1 MAIKR
6 ITSDFLEDGFRAR
19 DEAKAQQASQQ
30 LLKEYAP
37 VPSTPAPTGNKRPT
51 LDVGD
56 LINRGVFESATPEV
70 AATEKGTQGG
80 GLLGAFKN
88 FGKTLKMG
96 AMLAPAAVR
105 STTRKVNETMI
116 PDSPHV
122 DYENAF
128 TAGIGDVYSSAGGA
142 AKWLGNRG
150 TGAVLGGVG
159 KTLQQQGEN
168 VPEGLGYDV
177 ARAVPFTLSL
187 IPAAVGAGVGG
198 ASIAGAAGMGALGTG
213 ITGTVSAA
221 LASRSLEGLLEA
233 GGTYEE
239 ALYRGM
245 SEEVADAAAKSVYVK
260 NMALTGMDAGEIIVA
275 LAPVKGFG
283 KIAQAVNRTR
293 AGRVAVGAGRI
304 AGTAGLE
311 AGEEGI
317 QEVFQRQALG
327 DPIALDEQMKKAMTI
342 GGVMGGGMGAAGTGY
357 HGLRTAFDNYRQKVS
372 QGQPVQPIAQAAP
385 VQVPVQP
392 VPVPLAGASGG
403 ITTPPMGAP
412 RAVRSGAVNLGEQI
426 AAPPVAT
433 TGTITR
439 PVEPVVQEV
448 PTAVPAKQT
457 TTQPR
462 AGFTVGEKVEWID
475 LSGNVKPGTVF
486 SVAGDDIIVTT
497 DKGGRV
503 SLKIGRVR
511 KIDQQ
516 IAPAGKPV
524 SSPLSQSPKKE
535 LWEMTQADFINWSAE
550 KTGLTP
556 DSRGEIAGLGKRSDI
571 WKRGHKVIV
580 KKALLEGKPVPPQVL
595 TDYPDLSEQDNVP
608 SEVATVAMVAKE
620 PWQMTKGEWEQDA
633 LYHGGKYS
641 PDEYDITKASD
652 EAQYGKGFY
661 AGGEGFA
668 EEWAKERGGSIHR
681 AKLKMDRP
689 FDEKN
694 INSNDPMH
702 QKVISSLVD
711 AGLPKKFVES
721 NYGGLG
727 TFEFFA
733 SKLKSGEKSMF
744 PGSAKM
750 TEILKNAGF
759 DGIIGEFRD
768 DLQYAVFDNKQVL
781 THKKEVQKALSE
793 GKPVPSEV
801 LADYP
806 DLAEQKQEVALS
818 PQNKLQ
824 PDIVFREIRD
834 FNGKVLGIETEK
846 YDGTKEGARKAA
858 EAIGSRLDEK
868 YPDWSNI
875 NSRIGAT
882 DNEGNPKYTVSP
894 NLQNIK
900 DVKDETAEARY
911 TWGDIGALEPTAQP
925 EVTTEPTAIEGASAG
940 TTTPDTTEKPVQEGA
955 GEAVKETTGA
965 SLGDYGLTMTKG
977 ITKNGNTVW
986 EVTGNTKEHKDALG
1000 RAGGRWF
1007 GPNQSWSYYGD
1018 VNPTARILK
1027 NLSALEKKEGAPAKK
1042 GQARTEAPSPVKPE
1056 KESAVRVGI
1065 AKNIRSQ
1072 AQAMQKTIDAKRNPA
1087 VASQNPTARR
1097 ANIAAGM
1104 AKESN
1109 HLEIIQ
1115 SKLSA
1120 VADALEAGTL
1130 PESLNKLTK
1139 KTQVEALERYLSRA
1153 KGRREREQKVSYQD
1167 SKNTSVSE
1175 KDVAFASFED
1185 HAHPSHL
1192 KDLLQATENMKGV
1205 KDARAAVQ
1213 RVISRDG
1220 KIYDFAEMD
1229 AIEALIKKAEQA
1241 GKDKGFA
1248 KYIKDGLA
1256 DFKRLR
1262 EMGIES
1268 TDQLQQ
1274 TLKDYLSLGVERKGP
1289 TKEQKIKELE
1299 RQLIGAK
1306 FPGYF
1311 PTPRAVVERML
1322 EEAGIE
1328 PGMSV
1333 LEPSAGK
1340 GNIADVIREKVPE
1353 AEIDV
1358 LEMQEPLR
1366 GILEAKEY
1374 RIVPE
1379 ADFLQYDVGEDY
1391 DRIIMNPPFEQGQD
1405 MDHVKHAYELLK
1417 PGGRLVSIMSEGP
1430 FFRGDK
1436 KATAFREW
1444 MDELGG
1450 TSEKLPEKSFTGKDA
1465 DRQTGVAARMVVID
1479 KAAARV
1485 KTKPEPK
1492 KEPWQMTKEEYNQ
1505 AYKNDQD
1512 VNIYRS
1518 ENGISLER
1526 ALEES
1531 RYSDVLT
1538 ALEEG
1543 KPVPEEVLKD
1553 YPKLVVK
1560 EEKPLHLQTKAE
1572 ATKAARDEFERRKN
1586 LPENDMAITSGITRK
1601 KFSDKQR
1608 TRYDK
1613 RLERAS
1619 VLPALDELKKVEGE
1633 HEQAVRMALRE
1644 GELSEAEY
1652 NRLHEKDYGPA
1663 EDFKKPTKQEKAKDE
1678 AEKRQQR
1685 QENMKVKIQ
1694 ENIQNMVPGGKVRHA
1709 GFSQIGEVIKVNEKS
1724 FRVKVEDTGKI
1735 ETWSKDMIDVAAMP
1749 KVEKNLTGNSI
1760 TAKTERGTE
1769 IKAQYAVVESGDL
1782 IASHDTDMVPN
1793 EAYPS
1798 ELQPRQR
1805 ERLASEDQI
1814 NRILAN
1820 LEPEF
1825 LGESP
1830 KASDGAPIVGPDMVV
1845 ESGNGRVIALQKGYK
1860 SKHDNMGKYK
1870 QWLSD
1875 NADKLGMDKNA
1886 VEKVKNPV
1894 LVRVRQSEVD
1904 RVKFTREANEQS
1916 VAAMSATEQAVV
1928 DAKKLTH
1935 GLLEAFAPGENGE
1948 ILVKSNMS
1956 FISAFMEQVVSP
1968 AERGRYIAADGSVS
1982 QEGATRIRNAVY
1994 AKTYGDIFALEKLAE
2009 STDNN
2014 VRTITSA
2021 MLTVAPRMAI
2031 MKDAIETGALHPLD
2045 ITGDIAA
2052 AMNKLSALREAGD
2065 TVETYLK
2072 QGNLFG
2078 EELSP
2083 IAKDLLETFDKYKRS
2098 GKKIAEI
2105 LNYYVDGVEAA
2116 GDPRQGNLF
2125 GQDTPSKADVIQ
2137 VAIKRVGGPGVSQTS
2152 LFQDEPAG
2160 NVKAGIPDEKAGA
2173 GKEAPTSK
2181 AGEKGELKPSPLDDV
2196 QEEMNRKI
2204 DEEIGDVKPPAGFS
2218 IKVIRKDQSG
2228 YIKLPSAKP
2237 QEKETYSFGDP
2248 EIEERFQAAN
2258 GMPEESFYDKV
2269 KAAFRSLYN
2278 KAHREYEHL
2287 PRNAEFAELRKDLLK
2302 LAKQRGVAGDKTLRL
2317 QQGITINLDPYRFD
2331 VFRRYVILSDLMEE
2345 LEAGHSL
2352 PFGFTEETLESE
2364 WDRINTEADKHPEI
2378 REAITDR
2385 QKIWKA
2391 IVREYTRNMR
2401 SIGFNV
2407 DKRFTKESYYRHQV
2421 IEYAK
2426 LKGRAVYGTGQK
2438 LKTPTGRGFLKKRG
2452 GSEMDINTNYLQA
2465 EYEVMAQMLYDVEVA
2480 RTIKAV
2486 DDNYNIQK
2494 RLKQEARVA
2503 NQRAMDSI
2511 VNGQDELGQLVE
2523 AALKSFKIKL
2533 GMSFG
2538 RLRKHAEAGELW
2550 AGDND
2555 EYQNV
2560 VDQLRDGYG
2569 SDMDDERNRLFKY
2582 LSDLLV
2588 REAVGSMEAAT
2599 ILKAVGQ
2606 RREFIKETLG
2616 KDYKTWE
2623 DMIPDGYVSWQPR
2636 EGNIFFMSETI
2647 PGHLAEKLFTDQVE
2661 QLGISKNDLNRAL
2674 TIGGR
2679 RKEFVVKE
2687 EIAATLDNLIK
2698 PTADDL
2704 LHKVFSEPLR
2714 AWKVWQL
2721 LSPRRWF
2728 KYNFR
2733 NMSGDA
2739 EAVFIGNPRA
2749 FSKLPRA
2756 ARELYDVFAGDK
2768 SMTADMQGWFER
2780 GGMETLLQVQELGEI
2795 NNLRM
2800 FLKLQEKKGSTAKI
2814 PLMAWQ
2820 TYWKAVRLSTDY
2832 REALLRYASYLDYL
2846 QQMEKNSDQPKNF
2859 GASIP
2864 EEVMALK
2871 DNRDRA
2877 FKLSNE
2883 LLGAYD
2889 EISVIGQ
2896 GLRKYVMPFWSWN
2909 EVNFRRTI
2917 QLMKNAA
2924 RDEKLAYAVGR
2935 KLIGT
2940 AAIRIPFLAMKV
2952 GKFAISA
2959 FAMWTILTLWNN
2971 WRFPEEE
2978 KELPEN
2984 VKSRPHIIF
2993 GRDKDGKILYFDR
3006 LGFVQDFLSWFG
3018 MDEAP
3023 LTAKD
3028 LINGKMTLKEFAV
3041 ESAKAPVNKLWQ
3053 SLGPHIKL
3061 PVEEAL
3067 GSRTYPDVFKPG
3079 RIRDRWQYLAES
3091 FGLGNEYKQLAGKPV
3106 PTIEGSR
3113 GRGYFGSLRDV
3124 FTYSADPGQ
3133 SAYYDILDEKR
3144 RYMKKLNKP
3153 DGYSTSP
3160 RSDALYNFK
3169 LSIRYKDKEA
3179 ARKYLLEYVML
3190 GGTDKGL
3197 AQSLKTMD
3205 PLYGLND
3212 EEKIAFVVS
3221 LNTEDRQ
3228 KLVRALQYYQ
3238 TVLLGK

>member
-1 MAIKR
+1 MPVKR
-6 ITSDFLEDGFRAR
+6 ATSDTLDDFFRKR
-19 DEAKAQQASQQ
+19 DEDKAQSMSKQMV
-30 LLKEYAP
+30 KEY
-37 VPSTPAPTGNKRPT
+37 VSTPPSPTVTGTRPT
-51 LDVGD
+51 QGMGDV
-56 LINRGVFESATPEV
+56 R
-70 AATEKGTQGG
+70 AAETAPDTKQSSQGG
-80 GLLGAFKN
+80 GLLAAFRN
-88 FGKTLKMG
+88 FGNTLKVG
-96 AMLAPAAVR
+96 AMLAPTAVR
-105 STTRKVNETMI
+105 STTRKVNEAFI
-116 PDSPHV
+116 PDNPHA

-142 AKWLGNRG
+142 AKWLGARDAG
-150 TGAVLGGVG
+150 TVLGGVG

-187 IPAAVGAGVGG
+187 IPATVAAGLGG
-198 ASIAGAAGMGALGTG
+198 AEIAGAAGLGALGTG
-213 ITGTVSAA
+213 ITGAVSGA

-239 ALYRGM
+239 ALYRGL

-283 KIAQAVNRTR
+283 KIAQTVNRTR

-327 DPIALDEQMKKAMTI
+327 DEIAFDDQMKKAMTI

-357 HGLRTAFDNYRQKVS
+357 HGLKAGLESFGQKITGTPSAADPTQRWQDIVGAYKVP
-372 QGQPVQPIAQAAP
+372 QGQAVQPAAQPAPGQFPVQPIPSVGAAGGVTMPPIAQ
-385 VQVPVQP
+385 
-392 VPVPLAGASGG
+392 
-403 ITTPPMGAP
+403 P
-412 RAVRSGAVNLGEQI
+412 RAVRSGAINLSGQI
-426 AAPPVAT
+426 AAPPV
-433 TGTITR
+433 
-439 PVEPVVQEV
+439 
-448 PTAVPAKQT
+448 T
-457 TTQPR
+457 TTLP
-462 AGFTVGEKVEWID
+462 
-475 LSGNVKPGTVF
+475 
-486 SVAGDDIIVTT
+486 TT
-497 DKGGRV
+497 TT
-503 SLKIGRVR
+503 
-511 KIDQQ
+511 
-516 IAPAGKPV
+516 APVGKPV
-524 SSPLSQSPKKE
+524 SSPLSQAPKKE

-580 KKALLEGKPVPPQVL
+580 KKALSEGKPVPPQVL
-595 TDYPDLSEQDNVP
+595 TDYPDLV
-608 SEVATVAMVAKE
+608 
-620 PWQMTKGEWEQDA
+620 
-633 LYHGGKYS
+633 
-641 PDEYDITKASD
+641 
-652 EAQYGKGFY
+652 
-661 AGGEGFA
+661 
-668 EEWAKERGGSIHR
+668 
-681 AKLKMDRP
+681 
-689 FDEKN
+689 
-694 INSNDPMH
+694 
-702 QKVISSLVD
+702 
-711 AGLPKKFVES
+711 
-721 NYGGLG
+721 
-727 TFEFFA
+727 
-733 SKLKSGEKSMF
+733 
-744 PGSAKM
+744 
-750 TEILKNAGF
+750 
-759 DGIIGEFRD
+759 
-768 DLQYAVFDNKQVL
+768 
-781 THKKEVQKALSE
+781 
-793 GKPVPSEV
+793 
-801 LADYP
+801 
-806 DLAEQKQEVALS
+806 EQKQEVALS
-818 PQNKLQ
+818 PQSKLQ

-858 EAIGSRLDEK
+858 ATIESRLDEK
-868 YPDWSNI
+868 YSDWSNV

-882 DNEGNPKYTVSP
+882 DKEGNPKYTVSP

-900 DVKDETAEARY
+900 DVQSETDEARY
-911 TWGDIGALEPTAQP
+911 TWGDIGALEQTAQP
-925 EVTTEPTAIEGASAG
+925 EDTTAPTAIEGASTG
-940 TTTPDTTEKPVQEGA
+940 TTTPATTEKPVQEGA
-955 GEAVKETTGA
+955 GEAVKGTTGA
-965 SLGDYGLTMTKG
+965 SLSDYDLTMTKG
-977 ITKNGNTVW
+977 VTKNGNTVW

-1007 GPNQSWSYYGD
+1007 GPKQSWSYYGD
-1018 VNPTARILK
+1018 ADPTARIMK
-1027 NLSALEKKEGAPAKK
+1027 NLPALEKKEGAPVQK
-1042 GQARTEAPSPVKPE
+1042 GQAKTEAPSPAKPE
-1056 KESAVRVGI
+1056 KEPATRVGI
-1065 AKNIRSQ
+1065 AKHIRAQ
-1072 AQAMQKTIDAKRNPA
+1072 AQAMQKNIDAKRNPA

-1104 AKESN
+1104 AKEAD
-1109 HLEIIQ
+1109 HLELIQ

-1153 KGRREREQKVSYQD
+1153 KYRREREQKVSYQD
-1167 SKNTSVSE
+1167 SKDTPVSE
-1175 KDVAFASFED
+1175 KDVAFAIFED

-1192 KDLLQATENMKGV
+1192 KDLLQATENMKGI

-1220 KIYDFAEMD
+1220 KVYSFAELD

-1241 GKDKGFA
+1241 GKNKGFD
-1248 KYIKDGLA
+1248 KYVRDELA
-1256 DFKRLR
+1256 EFKRLR

-1299 RQLIGAK
+1299 RQLIGSK

-1328 PGMSV
+1328 PGMRV

-1340 GNIADVIREKVPE
+1340 GNIADMIREKDPNATLEVI
-1353 AEIDV
+1353 EIQKTLRDV
-1358 LEMQEPLR
+1358 
-1366 GILEAKEY
+1366 LEAKEHN
-1374 RIVPE
+1374 VLSE
-1379 ADFLQYDVGEDY
+1379 TDFLQYNPEEKY

-1405 MDHVKHAYELLK
+1405 MEHVQHAYELLK

-1444 MDELGG
+1444 LDELGG
-1450 TSEKLPEKSFTGKDA
+1450 TNEKLPEKSFTGKDA
-1465 DRQTGVAARMVVID
+1465 DRQTGVAARMVVIE
-1479 KAAARV
+1479 
-1485 KTKPEPK
+1485 KPAEAK
-1492 KEPWQMTKEEYNQ
+1492 QGSHKEPWQMTKAEWMKTRQPGTSPGMHGWEVQ
-1505 AYKNDQD
+1505 
-1512 VNIYRS
+1512 
-1518 ENGISLER
+1518 
-1526 ALEES
+1526 
-1531 RYSDVLT
+1531 T
-1538 ALEEG
+1538 ALREG
-1543 KPVPEEVLKD
+1543 KAVPEEVLRD
-1553 YPKLVVK
+1553 YPELSGSVK
-1560 EEKPLHLQTKAE
+1560 DIVEAYITDKRIPGEGSWDSN
-1572 ATKAARDEFERRKN
+1572 ATKNYAEKFIAPLAKKLSQEWKTLGELTKGKGSKIKAQIAKN
-1586 LPENDMAITSGITRK
+1586 LNWLKEKGFADIAWDSRGETHYALKGAALPEWLSKSEKDEDLAK
-1601 KFSDKQR
+1601 
-1608 TRYDK
+1608 
-1613 RLERAS
+1613 
-1619 VLPALDELKKVEGE
+1619 LPG
-1633 HEQAVRMALRE
+1633 RE
-1644 GELSEAEY
+1644 GIKAQT
-1652 NRLHEKDYGPA
+1652 
-1663 EDFKKPTKQEKAKDE
+1663 TKSA
-1678 AEKRQQR
+1678 
-1685 QENMKVKIQ
+1685 
-1694 ENIQNMVPGGKVRHA
+1694 
-1709 GFSQIGEVIKVNEKS
+1709 
-1724 FRVKVEDTGKI
+1724 
-1735 ETWSKDMIDVAAMP
+1735 
-1749 KVEKNLTGNSI
+1749 LTGSTT

-1769 IKAQYAVVESGDL
+1769 IKAQYAVVEAGDL

-1793 EAYPS
+1793 ESYPS

-1805 ERLASEDQI
+1805 ERLASEDQV

-1830 KASDGAPIVGPDMVV
+1830 RASDGAPIVGPDMVV
-1845 ESGNGRVIALQKGYK
+1845 ESGNGRVIALQKGYRT
-1860 SKHDNMGKYK
+1860 KHDSISKYR

-1875 NADKLGMDKNA
+1875 NAEKFGLDKEGI
-1886 VEKVKNPV
+1886 EKAKNPV
-1894 LVRVRQSEVD
+1894 LVRVRQTEVD
-1904 RVKFTREANEQS
+1904 RVKFAQEANEQS
-1916 VAAMSATEQAVV
+1916 VAAMSATEQAVA

-1935 GLLEAFAPGENGE
+1935 GLLETFAPGENGE
-1948 ILVKSNMS
+1948 ILVKSNMP
-1956 FISAFMEQVVSP
+1956 FIGAFMEQVVSP

-1994 AKTYGDIFALEKLAE
+1994 AKAYGDIFALEKLAE

-2014 VRTITSA
+2014 VKTITSA
-2021 MLTVAPRMAI
+2021 MLTAAPRMAI
-2031 MKDAIETGALHPLD
+2031 MKDSIESGALHPLD
-2045 ITGDIAA
+2045 LTGDIVA
-2052 AMNKLSALREAGD
+2052 AMNKLSSLREAGD

-2083 IAKDLLETFDKYKRS
+2083 IAKDLLDVFDKYKRS
-2098 GKKIAEI
+2098 GKKLAEI
-2105 LNYYVDGVEAA
+2105 FNYYIDGVEAA

-2160 NVKAGIPDEKAGA
+2160 NVETGIPNEKAGA
-2173 GKEAPTSK
+2173 GKETPASK
-2181 AGEKGELKPSPLDDV
+2181 AGEKGELKPSPLEQV

-2204 DEEIGDVKPPAGFS
+2204 DDEIGDVNPPAGFS
-2218 IKVIRKDQSG
+2218 IKLVG
-2228 YIKLPSAKP
+2228 KP
-2237 QEKETYSFGDP
+2237 PTQKAGQKEEGYSFDDP

-2258 GMPEESFYDKV
+2258 GMPEESLYDRV
-2269 KAAFRSLYN
+2269 KDAFRTLYN

-2287 PRNAEFAELRKDLLK
+2287 PRNAEFAQLRFDLLE
-2302 LAKQRGVAGDKTLRL
+2302 LAKQRGVAGDSTLRK
-2317 QQGITINLDPYRFD
+2317 QQAITIKFKDDPYRFD
-2331 VFRRYVILSDLMEE
+2331 IFRRYVILADLMEE
-2345 LEAGHSL
+2345 IKAGHVL
-2352 PFGFTEETLESE
+2352 PFGFTEKTLEAE
-2364 WDRINTEADKHPEI
+2364 WDRINNEADKHPEI
-2378 REAITDR
+2378 REAIADR

-2391 IVREYTRNMR
+2391 IVREYTSYQRA
-2401 SIGFNV
+2401 IGFNV
-2407 DKRFTKESYYRHQV
+2407 DNRFSKESYYRHQV

-2426 LKGRAVYGTGQK
+2426 LKGRAMTGTGQK
-2438 LKTPTGRGFLKKRG
+2438 LKTPTGRGFLKQRG

-2494 RLKQEARVA
+2494 RLKQEAKSA
-2503 NQRAMDSI
+2503 NNRAI
-2511 VNGQDELGQLVE
+2511 NEIIARGDEL
-2523 AALKSFKIKL
+2523 AAMVDGSLKKFRQKIA
-2533 GMSFG
+2533 MSFSG
-2538 RLRKHAEAGELW
+2538 LQAAAKRGELW
-2550 AGDND
+2550 TGEKGEYEDVVEYLKDGSQGDYYANRLFD
-2555 EYQNV
+2555 
-2560 VDQLRDGYG
+2560 VDDGRFKSPLSSG
-2569 SDMDDERNRLFKY
+2569 RLFKY
-2582 LSDLLV
+2582 LADLLV
-2588 REAVGSMEAAT
+2588 RDDVGSSQAAT

-2606 RREFIKETLG
+2606 RREFIKEALG
-2616 KDYKTWE
+2616 KNFKTWE
-2623 DMIPDGYVSWQPR
+2623 DMIPDGYVAWQPR

-2661 QLGISKNDLNRAL
+2661 QLGISKEDLNRAL

-2687 EIAATLDNLIK
+2687 EIAATLDNLVAENKDNI
-2698 PTADDL
+2698 AS
-2704 LHKVFSEPLR
+2704 KVFSEPLR

-2733 NMSGDA
+2733 NISGDA
-2739 EAVFIGNPRA
+2739 EATFVGNPKA
-2749 FSKLPRA
+2749 FLRVPRA
-2756 ARELYDVFAGDK
+2756 AKELYDVFAGDK
-2768 SMTADMQGWFER
+2768 SMTADMQDWFKR
-2780 GGMETLLQVQELGEI
+2780 GGMQTLLQVQELGEI

-2800 FLKLQEKKGSTAKI
+2800 FLKLQEKKDSAAKI
-2814 PLMAWQ
+2814 PLKAWQ
-2820 TYWKAVRLSTDY
+2820 GYWKAVRLSTDY
-2832 REALLRYASYLDYL
+2832 REALLRYANYLEYL
-2846 QQMEKNSDQPKNF
+2846 QQMEKSGGQPKNF

-2864 EEVMALK
+2864 EEIMALK
-2871 DNRDRA
+2871 DNKDRA
-2877 FKLSNE
+2877 FKLQNE

-2896 GLRKYVMPFWSWN
+2896 GLRKYLMPFWSWN
-2909 EVNFRRTI
+2909 EVNFRRTV
-2917 QLMKNAA
+2917 QLFKNAA
-2924 RDEKLAYAVGR
+2924 RDEKLTYAVGR

-2940 AAIRIPFLAMKV
+2940 AAIRTPFLAMKV
-2952 GKFAISA
+2952 GKFAITA

-2993 GRDKDGKILYFDR
+2993 GRDADGKILYFDR

-3018 MDEAP
+3018 LDEAP
-3023 LTAKD
+3023 LTAKN
-3028 LINGKMTLKEFAV
+3028 LINGKMSLKEFAV

-3106 PTIEGSR
+3106 PTVEGSR
-3113 GRGYFGSLRDV
+3113 GRGYFGSLRDI

-3133 SAYYDILDEKR
+3133 SAYYDILDEKYK
-3144 RYMKKLNKP
+3144 YMKKLNKP
-3153 DGYSTSP
+3153 EGYSASP
-3160 RSDALYNFK
+3160 RSEALYNFK
-3169 LSIRYKDKEA
+3169 LSLRYKDKEA
-3179 ARKYLLEYVML
+3179 ARKYLLEYAML
-3190 GGTDKGL
+3190 GGTVKGL